1 MRGTITAA
9 AGAICVGAIGSSLAD
24 SKFDASNCG
33 PRVDVYAPGR
43 FIMSS
48 VNSTLGVFANDSRNT
63 SFYVTKRSG
72 TSMASPQV
80 AGVIACLA
88 ETWPRL
94 SQSLALTYIQTYA
107 KTNQI
112 SAGTGGVT
120 DYTDL
125 QGSAN
130 RFLYFYKERP
140 AEGQVSPK
148 INQGLRPSTG
158 LAWPR
163 PKIYRYGGVPSVSP
177 TAILLESGESLQTE
191 DGFDLELE

>member
-1 MRGTITAA
+1 
-9 AGAICVGAIGSSLAD
+9 
-24 SKFDASNCG
+24 
-33 PRVDVYAPGR
+33 
-43 FIMSS
+43 
-48 VNSTLGVFANDSRNT
+48 
-63 SFYVTKRSG
+63 
-72 TSMASPQV
+72 MASPQV

>member
-1 MRGTITAA
+1 MNPTDSLSDDYNNYYTVDSTIYYYMRGTITSV
-9 AGAICVGAIGSSLAD
+9 AGAITVGAIGSNISDIKTAD
-24 SKFDASNCG
+24 SNCG

-48 VNSTLGVFANDSRNT
+48 VNSTLGVYANDARNT
-63 SFYVTKRSG
+63 SYYLTKKTG

-94 SQSLALTYIQTYA
+94 SQPYALTYIQTRS

-112 SAGTGGVT
+112 TAGTGGPT
-120 DYTDL
+120 DFTDL

-140 AEGQVSPK
+140 AEGQVGPK
-148 INQGLRPSTG
+148 VNQGNRPSTG

-163 PKIYRYGGVPSVSP
+163 PKIYRYGS
-177 TAILLESGESLQTE
+177 
-191 DGFDLELE
+191 